1 MNLLLILSNFALF
14 KKKISFYILQFLWAI
29 NSFVQSIN
37 IYVYGYFLIILGKEF
52 GELNENFSIFGDHIE
67 ILNKKYLNTFE
78 ELVIFII
85 VFAVFS
91 NLFNFLLIKFS
102 NKHFCRI
109 AEFIQYDLLKKYV
122 EMDYEDFINLRLDKK
137 SSSILMDSQ
146 KLYSLLL
153 SFGFLLFN
161 FLNLIIIFSILL
173 IINFKISLFTFFALG
188 LMYFIFSKKTKK
200 KLLLNSN
207 IFSYLGTEK
216 INLINTCLNG
226 LRELKIY
233 NSEQFNLQKFK
244 DLASRVANA
253 KASSVTLSI
262 APRYFIESFFFI
274 AVGFLIFLSLN
285 FESIDK
291 TIFSYLIILIISFSR
306 LIPSFQYIYN
316 FFSLLQDGS
325 VSIKK
330 INEELNFNK
339 KLNNNKKKLIADKEI
354 IKVKPELIEFKNIG
368 FKFLSNE
375 NKIIHNLNCDI
386 KIGDKIF
393 ISGETGAGKSTFLD
407 ILAGLLK
414 ISEGKIIINKKKEL
428 QTLNKIF
435 KQSYVSQFPF
445 LYNSTIIQNI
455 SLKDTVNNEEL
466 KFIKSIINHLFL
478 EDVIKND
485 KDLHRIVGDFGNM
498 LSGGQKQRICIA
510 RALFFKPD
518 ILILDESLN
527 AVDEKKRMNV
537 LDKIIKMNKDQI
549 LLYVSHDNKDL
560 INFNKRFLF
569 EKKAFTQEIL

>member
-200 KLLLNSN
+200 KTT
-207 IFSYLGTEK
+207 F
-216 INLINTCLNG
+216 
-226 LRELKIY
+226 
-233 NSEQFNLQKFK
+233 KFK
-244 DLASRVANA
+244 
-253 KASSVTLSI
+253 
-262 APRYFIESFFFI
+262 Y
-274 AVGFLIFLSLN
+274 IFLL
-285 FESIDK
+285 
-291 TIFSYLIILIISFSR
+291 R
-306 LIPSFQYIYN
+306 
-316 FFSLLQDGS
+316 
-325 VSIKK
+325 
-330 INEELNFNK
+330 
-339 KLNNNKKKLIADKEI
+339 
-354 IKVKPELIEFKNIG
+354 
-368 FKFLSNE
+368 
-375 NKIIHNLNCDI
+375 H
-386 KIGDKIF
+386 
-393 ISGETGAGKSTFLD
+393 
-407 ILAGLLK
+407 
-414 ISEGKIIINKKKEL
+414 
-428 QTLNKIF
+428 
-435 KQSYVSQFPF
+435 
-445 LYNSTIIQNI
+445 
-455 SLKDTVNNEEL
+455 
-466 KFIKSIINHLFL
+466 
-478 EDVIKND
+478 
-485 KDLHRIVGDFGNM
+485 
-498 LSGGQKQRICIA
+498 
-510 RALFFKPD
+510 
-518 ILILDESLN
+518 
-527 AVDEKKRMNV
+527 
-537 LDKIIKMNKDQI
+537 
-549 LLYVSHDNKDL
+549 
-560 INFNKRFLF
+560 
-569 EKKAFTQEIL
+569 

>member
-1 MNLLLILSNFALF
+1 
-14 KKKISFYILQFLWAI
+14 
-29 NSFVQSIN
+29 
-37 IYVYGYFLIILGKEF
+37 
-52 GELNENFSIFGDHIE
+52 
-67 ILNKKYLNTFE
+67 
-78 ELVIFII
+78 
-85 VFAVFS
+85 
-91 NLFNFLLIKFS
+91 
-102 NKHFCRI
+102 
-109 AEFIQYDLLKKYV
+109 
-122 EMDYEDFINLRLDKK
+122 MDYEDFINLRLDKK

-455 SLKDTVNNEEL
+455 
-466 KFIKSIINHLFL
+466 
-478 EDVIKND
+478 
-485 KDLHRIVGDFGNM
+485 
-498 LSGGQKQRICIA
+498 
-510 RALFFKPD
+510 
-518 ILILDESLN
+518 
-527 AVDEKKRMNV
+527 
-537 LDKIIKMNKDQI
+537 
-549 LLYVSHDNKDL
+549 
-560 INFNKRFLF
+560 
-569 EKKAFTQEIL
+569 